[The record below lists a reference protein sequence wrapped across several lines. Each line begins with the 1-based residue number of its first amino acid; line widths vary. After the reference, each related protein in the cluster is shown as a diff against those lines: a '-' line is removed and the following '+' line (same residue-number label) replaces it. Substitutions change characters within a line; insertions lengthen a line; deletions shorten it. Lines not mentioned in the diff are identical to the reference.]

1 MDKCLLIGNG
11 LNRTLEHSIPWGDL
25 LKDVSEQLGTDYY
38 QDIPLPLEFERIINS
53 YLENSQQPTPE
64 VYSSIKRIVIN
75 KIKDT
80 KLPENAIHRRLS
92 EVKIDSILTTNY
104 DYLLEYIYND
114 SYVHCGDTKKKYLF
128 EATSVQKGIKF
139 YHLHGM
145 ISSAPS
151 ICLGYEHYIG
161 VVEKLRNELH
171 SKQNNEIHKMKI
183 KQILYG
189 ESPQLNTWGEQF
201 YTSDIDIIGLDLS
214 NDEIDLW
221 WLITHRAYLFYSNY
235 CGLKDKI
242 KNTITFHDVVD
253 DIKHHND
260 NEKEMKRYKKE
271 LIQKQKHM
279 LLKDNNV
286 KVKTYALSEYGN
298 YLSAYNKIIDDIKG

>member
-1 MDKCLLIGNG
+1 
-11 LNRTLEHSIPWGDL
+11 
-25 LKDVSEQLGTDYY
+25 
-38 QDIPLPLEFERIINS
+38 
-53 YLENSQQPTPE
+53 
-64 VYSSIKRIVIN
+64 
-75 KIKDT
+75 
-80 KLPENAIHRRLS
+80 
-92 EVKIDSILTTNY
+92 
-104 DYLLEYIYND
+104 
-114 SYVHCGDTKKKYLF
+114 
-128 EATSVQKGIKF
+128 
-139 YHLHGM
+139 M

-260 NEKEMKRYKKE
+260 NEQEMRRYKKE